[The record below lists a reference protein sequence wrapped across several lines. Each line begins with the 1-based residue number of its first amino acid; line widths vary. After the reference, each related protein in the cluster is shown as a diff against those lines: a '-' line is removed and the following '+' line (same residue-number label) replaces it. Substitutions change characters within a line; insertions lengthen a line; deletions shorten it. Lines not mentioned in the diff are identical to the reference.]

1 MFQSL
6 FCGFKTG
13 TMRRLPYFGYTALL
27 FTIAILLIVVLRILS
42 SPGLEI
48 IRFIAIIP
56 IIVLEFAILY
66 SSVVM
71 SAKRLRNIGIE
82 RAKLYSLLILGGAI
96 FMEIIIAFFHE
107 HAVAL
112 TAIYYTLCLIIEI
125 FLIFTPENYI
135 KGSRA
140 K

>member
-13 TMRRLPYFGYTALL
+13 TMQRLPYFGYTALL

-42 SPGLEI
+42 SPGLEVV
-48 IRFIAIIP
+48 RFIAIIP
-56 IIVLEFAILY
+56 IILLEFAILY
-66 SSVVM
+66 SSVVL

-125 FLIFTPENYI
+125 FLIFTPENYM
-135 KGSRA
+135 KRSQS